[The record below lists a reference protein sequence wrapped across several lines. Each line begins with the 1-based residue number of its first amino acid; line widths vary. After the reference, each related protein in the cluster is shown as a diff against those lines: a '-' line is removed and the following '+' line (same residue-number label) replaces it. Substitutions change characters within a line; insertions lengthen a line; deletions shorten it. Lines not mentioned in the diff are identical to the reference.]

1 MTQLHHRVRIDVERS
16 VQEISSQ
23 QQRIGLPE
31 DFGYCYAD
39 TLQIEAGLL
48 LNQLHYCPQ
57 YALEEETQAT
67 HPKPV
72 MVLTVGLQGCSKY
85 QSKNTEQLSFK
96 TDHIS
101 INTFPSIE
109 GIRHYQ
115 KQQTVSQL
123 RLIMTSEFLSKYLS
137 SQQLKTLFFTN
148 HIHPIAF
155 QPVSMTTKVHACAL
169 AHSLSQRNNQP
180 QHSLQQ
186 HIHALSLLS
195 EHLPLIVP
203 DESTVSPANLSMQD
217 VQNLEKAKALMI
229 NQLDQA
235 LTMQYIASVIG
246 MNVYKFKACFIK
258 LYGVNPTEYL
268 LQLRMQQ
275 AHSLLESGLHVAQVA
290 WKVGYQYPNN
300 FTVAFT
306 RFYGKSPKAL
316 FAKNKSK

>member
-1 MTQLHHRVRIDVERS
+1 MTQLHHHLRVDVERS
-16 VQEISSQ
+16 VQDISSR

-31 DFGYCYAD
+31 DFGHCYAD
-39 TLQIEAGLL
+39 ILQIEAGLL

-57 YALEEETQAT
+57 YELREETQAT
-67 HPKPV
+67 HPTPV

-85 QSKNTEQLSFK
+85 QSKNAEQISFRA
-96 TDHIS
+96 DHIS

-123 RLIMTSEFLSKYLS
+123 RLIMTLEFLSKYLS
-137 SQQLKTLFFTN
+137 LQKLKTLFFPD
-148 HIHPIAF
+148 HINPIAF
-155 QPVSMTTKVHACAL
+155 QPVSMTSKVHACAL
-169 AHSLSQRNNQP
+169 AHSLVQRNNPP
-180 QHSLQQ
+180 QHRLQQ

-195 EHLPLIVP
+195 EHLLLIVP
-203 DESTVSPANLSMQD
+203 DESAVSPANLSMQD

-235 LTMQYIASVIG
+235 LTMHYIASVIG
-246 MNVYKFKACFIK
+246 MNVYKFKTCFIK
-258 LYGVNPTEYL
+258 LYGINPTEYL
-268 LQLRMQQ
+268 LQLRMRK

-290 WKVGYQYPNN
+290 WQVGYKYPNN

-306 RFYGKSPKAL
+306 RFYGQSPKAL
-316 FAKNKSK
+316 FAKK

>member
-1 MTQLHHRVRIDVERS
+1 MAQLHHRLRVDAARS
-16 VQEISSQ
+16 VQGISSRH
-23 QQRIGLPE
+23 QRIGLPE

-39 TLQIEAGLL
+39 SLQIEDGLL
-48 LNQLHYCPQ
+48 VNQLHYCPKYSLQ
-57 YALEEETQAT
+57 EESQAT
-67 HPKPV
+67 HQKPV

-85 QSKNTEQLSFK
+85 QSNNAEQISFK
-96 TDHIS
+96 ADHIT

-137 SQQLKTLFFTN
+137 SQQLKMLFHSN
-148 HIHPIAF
+148 YINQIAF
-155 QPVSMTTKVHACAL
+155 QPASMTCKAHALAL
-169 AHSLSQRNNQP
+169 AHSLQQRKNEP
-180 QHSLQQ
+180 QHVLQQ

-195 EHLPLIVP
+195 EQLPLIVP
-203 DESTVSPANLSMQD
+203 HESEVSHALLGIHD

-229 NQLDQA
+229 NQLDQT
-235 LTMQYIASVIG
+235 LTMHYIASVVG

-258 LYGVNPTEYL
+258 LYGINPTEYL
-268 LQLRMQQ
+268 LQLRMLK
-275 AHSLLESGLHVAQVA
+275 AHSLLESGLQVAQVA
-290 WKVGYQYPNN
+290 WQVGYKYPNN

-316 FAKNKSK
+316 FAKK